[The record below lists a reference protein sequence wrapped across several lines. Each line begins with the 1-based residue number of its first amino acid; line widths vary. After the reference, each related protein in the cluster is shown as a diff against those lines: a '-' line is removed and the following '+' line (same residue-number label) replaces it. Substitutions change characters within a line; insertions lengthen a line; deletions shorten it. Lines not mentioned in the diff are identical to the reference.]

1 MECKRL
7 QMSATQ
13 SYEMQ
18 RNAMDCNGMQWNE
31 KGIQWNAMAC
41 NGLQWNAMEYKGVHG
56 VQRHAMECNRMQW
69 NVLECNGM

>member
-1 MECKRL
+1 
-7 QMSATQ
+7 MSATQ

-41 NGLQWNAMEYKGVHG
+41 NGLQWNAMECMV
-56 VQRHAMECNRMQW
+56 CNGMQW
-69 NVLECNGM
+69 NAIECNGM

>member
-1 MECKRL
+1 M
-7 QMSATQ
+7 QMSAAQ

-31 KGIQWNAMAC
+31 KGIQWNAMA
-41 NGLQWNAMEYKGVHG
+41 G

-69 NVLECNGM
+69 YVTECNGM